1 MTQEISMTPPTVT
14 MLHASL
20 LAALFLLLAMRVSLR
35 RSAAGIDLGE
45 GGDEELLRR
54 VRAHGNFAEYVP
66 FALLLMAVAEI
77 SGTGHILLHVLGIAL
92 VLSRLCHAWGIGSVS
107 TAARAIGMLLTFA
120 VFGVAGVVCF
130 LRAIWA
136 Y

>member
-1 MTQEISMTPPTVT
+1 MTPPIVT
-14 MLHASL
+14 MLYASL

-35 RSAAGIDLGE
+35 RRAAGIDLGE

-66 FALLLMAVAEI
+66 FALLLMAMAELG
-77 SGTGHILLHVLGIAL
+77 GTGHILLHSLGIAL
-92 VLSRLCHAWGIGSVS
+92 VLGRLCHAWGIGSGS
-107 TAARAIGMLLTFA
+107 TVGRGIGMLLTFT

>member
-1 MTQEISMTPPTVT
+1 MTPPTVT
-14 MLHASL
+14 MLYASL
-20 LAALFLLLAMRVSLR
+20 LAVLFLLLAMRVSLR
-35 RSAAGIDLGE
+35 RRAAGIDLGE

-66 FALLLMAVAEI
+66 YALLLMAMAEL
-77 SGTGHILLHVLGIAL
+77 GGAGHILLHILGIMLVLG
-92 VLSRLCHAWGIGSVS
+92 RLLHAWGIGAGS
-107 TAARAIGMLLTFA
+107 TPARGLGMLLTFA
-120 VFGVAGVVCF
+120 VFGAAGVVCF